1 MRLPAVAFS
10 LGALLF
16 SAGCGSSLPR
26 SSATG
31 GESADHSEG
40 IASYYAEEFNGRQ
53 TASGEVYD
61 MEGLTAAHPTL
72 PFNTRVRVT
81 NLDNGK
87 SVVVRINDRGPF
99 KKGRI
104 LDLSYRAARLIGL
117 IPEGTAPVRMEV
129 LPAGQTDQ

>member
-1 MRLPAVAFS
+1 MRLSAVTVS
-10 LGALLF
+10 LAALLF
-16 SAGCGSSLPR
+16 SAGCGSSSPR
-26 SSATG
+26 SSTAG

-53 TASGEVYD
+53 TASGELYD
-61 MEGLTAAHPTL
+61 MEELTAAHPTL

-104 LDLSYRAARLIGL
+104 LDLSYRAARVIGL
-117 IPEGTAPVRMEV
+117 IPEGTAPVRVEI
-129 LPAGQTDQ
+129 LPAGQTGK